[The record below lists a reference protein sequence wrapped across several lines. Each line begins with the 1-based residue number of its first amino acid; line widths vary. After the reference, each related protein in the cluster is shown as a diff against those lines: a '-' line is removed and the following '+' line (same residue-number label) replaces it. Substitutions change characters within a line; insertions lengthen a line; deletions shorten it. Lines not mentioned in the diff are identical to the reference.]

1 MFNMKTKKAIA
12 VLILLISTTVAS
24 MAQGIPNQ
32 WEFINNYTQLQMGK
46 KGLKNLYNDSIIRKI
61 DLVFPQANY
70 WQLMQQNKNAAINI
84 PATLTYEGTK
94 VLDSVGVRFKG
105 NTSYSRVNGDKK
117 SFNIELDWIKNGADI
132 SGYSTM
138 NLNNAFQDESFL
150 REVMYT
156 YSIRR
161 HIPGLKANFSQLT
174 INGQDWG
181 LYPNVQQLN
190 KDLYSDWFTSNDGV
204 SFRAQGVSGGG
215 GPGGGPQWGDGT
227 TALNY
232 RSNPNDYQTYYVLKY
247 SDYANPYDELATLC
261 DKLNNTS
268 LADLE
273 DTMKVYMDLDRTLWF
288 LASEIA
294 FTDDDGYVYKGKQD
308 YYVFKEQATGQFVPM
323 EFDGNSPMAMNKAA
337 AWSPFHNENKV
348 NYPLLNRLLQVPS
361 IRQRYLAHMRTII
374 AEELDQTA
382 FETRL
387 NYYVSLIDTAVQS
400 DPKKLYSYNDFTSEV
415 NVLKN
420 FVSTRRNSLN
430 SNSEVSQSAPT
441 ISSASHYTN
450 NTQWARPNNNQ
461 TVDVKAT
468 VSSTNGISA
477 VNIYYCGAIYG
488 QFTKALMY
496 DDGAHND
503 GAANDGVFG
512 ATIPGFS
519 GGTWVRYY
527 VEAVSNNAAK
537 SVSYLPVGA
546 EHDVFVYLVVP
557 PTAFN
562 SGIVINEIMAS
573 NTTARADNNGD
584 FDDWIEL
591 YNTSNNTIDISGWTI
606 TDDQFNLT
614 KHVIDNGTTI
624 LPGAYHILW
633 ADEDGSQGADHINF
647 KLSASGEELLLLN
660 PNKEIVDELT
670 WGALPTDESY
680 ARSPNATGN
689 FIVKYHTFAHN
700 NDWPLGV
707 EDMLE
712 ASQIA
717 VYPNPANS
725 QLIVSLPGYAVEK
738 LDEIE
743 VLDITGKKLISTAVN
758 HEVQISTASLAN
770 GMYILKCG
778 NVSKKFVVQ
787 H

>member
-1 MFNMKTKKAIA
+1 
-12 VLILLISTTVAS
+12 
-24 MAQGIPNQ
+24 
-32 WEFINNYTQLQMGK
+32 
-46 KGLKNLYNDSIIRKI
+46 
-61 DLVFPQANY
+61 
-70 WQLMQQNKNAAINI
+70 
-84 PATLTYEGTK
+84 
-94 VLDSVGVRFKG
+94 
-105 NTSYSRVNGDKK
+105 
-117 SFNIELDWIKNGADI
+117 
-132 SGYSTM
+132 
-138 NLNNAFQDESFL
+138 
-150 REVMYT
+150 
-156 YSIRR
+156 
-161 HIPGLKANFSQLT
+161 
-174 INGQDWG
+174 
-181 LYPNVQQLN
+181 
-190 KDLYSDWFTSNDGV
+190 
-204 SFRAQGVSGGG
+204 
-215 GPGGGPQWGDGT
+215 
-227 TALNY
+227 
-232 RSNPNDYQTYYVLKY
+232 
-247 SDYANPYDELATLC
+247 
-261 DKLNNTS
+261 
-268 LADLE
+268 
-273 DTMKVYMDLDRTLWF
+273 
-288 LASEIA
+288 
-294 FTDDDGYVYKGKQD
+294 
-308 YYVFKEQATGQFVPM
+308 
-323 EFDGNSPMAMNKAA
+323 
-337 AWSPFHNENKV
+337 
-348 NYPLLNRLLQVPS
+348 
-361 IRQRYLAHMRTII
+361 
-374 AEELDQTA
+374 
-382 FETRL
+382 
-387 NYYVSLIDTAVQS
+387 
-400 DPKKLYSYNDFTSEV
+400 
-415 NVLKN
+415 VLKN

-430 SNSEVSQSAPT
+430 NNSEVSQSAPT

-450 NTQWARPNNNQ
+450 NTQWARPNHNQ

-477 VNIYYCGAIYG
+477 VNIYYCGAIHG

-557 PTAFN
+557 PTASN

-591 YNTSNNTIDISGWTI
+591 HNTSNNTIDISGWTI

-647 KLSASGEELLLLN
+647 KLSASGEELMLLN

-738 LDEIE
+738 FDEIE
-743 VLDITGKKLISTAVN
+743 VLDITGKKLISTAIN